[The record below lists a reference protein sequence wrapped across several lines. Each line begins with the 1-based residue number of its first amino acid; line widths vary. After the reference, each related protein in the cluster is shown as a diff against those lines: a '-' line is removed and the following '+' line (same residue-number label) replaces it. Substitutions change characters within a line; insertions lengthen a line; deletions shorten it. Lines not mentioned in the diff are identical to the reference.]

1 MGINAKSSIKSS
13 SYKNEVKHSV
23 HCAPFIISDS
33 ETADTGFNY
42 LYAHIQRIIF
52 IVFQNC
58 INFNLNIYL
67 YYAQCNPSLQQN
79 KINI

>member
-33 ETADTGFNY
+33 ETADTEFNY
-42 LYAHIQRIIF
+42 LYTHIQRIIF
-52 IVFQNC
+52 IIFQNW
-58 INFNLNIYL
+58 FHFHLNMCL
-67 YYAQCNPSLQQN
+67 
-79 KINI
+79 